1 MNVALEVQERE
12 EDGPSKR
19 LREQGNRIYEDVQI
33 YESPPKFNGWNLKI
47 MLFQMDFPFSRDL
60 FSGSMLNFRGV
71 AACFLFKT
79 AD

>member
-12 EDGPSKR
+12 EDGPSIEGTRK
-19 LREQGNRIYEDVQI
+19 QIYEDVQI
-33 YESPPKFNGWNLKI
+33 YETPPKFNMEPENNCIPNGLS
-47 MLFQMDFPFSRDL
+47 FSRDL